1 MGLWALRP
9 WPSSVPAAKL
19 SGICRHLQTKKHRG
33 GGPPFIVAYKKV
45 KEQKRRSEDGNW
57 LGQQDMC
64 VGVSER
70 AKERVTDKENRRREC
85 VVKKSKCVWGTARPS
100 GSPRPPGVFFL
111 SILRPWNGSKFTA
124 VSSSLLSSPPSCQ
137 LPLISILHLP
147 VVLSSVHL
155 LFILSSSMPFILVDI
170 SLACLWVQNS
180 HEFGGLLRLQG
191 VSLFR
196 LV

>member
-1 MGLWALRP
+1 MGLWAVRP
-9 WPSSVPAAKL
+9 QPSTAPAAKL
-19 SGICRHLQTKKHRG
+19 SGICRHLRSKKHSGGR

-57 LGQQDMC
+57 LGQQDIC
-64 VGVSER
+64 VGVS
-70 AKERVTDKENRRREC
+70 ERVTDKENRRREW

-147 VVLSSVHL
+147 VVLSSVQL
-155 LFILSSSMPFILVDI
+155 LFIFSSSMPFILVDI
-170 SLACLWVQNS
+170 SLSCLWLQNS
-180 HEFGGLLRLQG
+180 HEFVGRLRLQG

>member
-1 MGLWALRP
+1 
-9 WPSSVPAAKL
+9 
-19 SGICRHLQTKKHRG
+19 
-33 GGPPFIVAYKKV
+33 
-45 KEQKRRSEDGNW
+45 
-57 LGQQDMC
+57 MC

-196 LV
+196 LVSNPVCLTTGFRSFQNVRLDLKMSTNKFTGWFGPCILMLANLLTGLLTV